1 MNAEQRRQWRRHVYG
16 CTELTTGQRLV
27 LLALSDFSDWPAG
40 TNARPGVD
48 LLAEI
53 CGLKPRAVKGALDA
67 ARKLKLIER
76 TGRANPKRHLAAVYR
91 LLRPTISRCTT
102 VHVEPDFK
110 VHGETVQGARP
121 DHSRCTTVHPTYPYQ
136 SLPRES
142 AADADDSPSL
152 PAAIPDEETTRSEP
166 VDSEPPRYCRNH
178 PYGTSEKCSGC
189 GIARHNHEAWQRRQL
204 DSRTAHPL
212 SGLPNDAQTDTAL
225 DCPLCDEQGWRLGA
239 DGLPDDNCMHCD
251 HQPQPKGIAVP

>member
-1 MNAEQRRQWRRHVYG
+1 VNAEQRRQWRRHVYG

-76 TGRANPKRHLAAVYR
+76 TGRANPKRHLAAIYR
-91 LLRPTISRCTT
+91 LLLPTISRCTT

-142 AADADDSPSL
+142 AADADASPSL
-152 PAAIPDEETTRSEP
+152 PAAIPEQETTASEP
-166 VDSEPPRYCRNH
+166 VDSEPPRYCRDH
-178 PYGTSEKCSGC
+178 PYGTSEKCGGC
-189 GIARHNHEAWQRRQL
+189 KIARHNYEAWETRQR
-204 DSRTAHPL
+204 DSRT
-212 SGLPNDAQTDTAL
+212 SGLFTEPSNDAQTDPGL
-225 DCPLCDEQGWRLGA
+225 DCPRCDEHSWLLDGE
-239 DGLPDDNCMHCD
+239 GLPNDYGIKCD
-251 HQPQPKGIAVP
+251 HQTQTKGLTPA